1 MKKAETAFHE
11 FIDAVYIANTREE
24 FQRVGER
31 AAHALG
37 FRWFAYFESGGGD
50 GDLTLVTSYPK
61 NWVDRYCDEQYQDI
75 DPVLRQARVIGPAF
89 LWDAS
94 DAAETRSIKERR
106 FFEDTLDFNIKA
118 GVTVPIAAGY
128 GRFAALTFATDDRS
142 LALDRLTENSKDLLQ
157 MMGFAYH
164 AHVKARMSDPLELDG
179 DNVVLTFRERQCLG
193 WASSGKTM
201 QEMATILRVTPRV
214 VKFHLD
220 NGRRKLGA
228 STLPHAVALALR
240 RELLP

>member
-1 MKKAETAFHE
+1 MKKAKRAFHE

-31 AAHALG
+31 AACALG
-37 FRWFAYFESGGGD
+37 FEWFAYFEGGN

-61 NWVDRYCDEQYQDI
+61 NWVDRYYDEQYQNI
-75 DPVLRQARVIGPAF
+75 DPVLRQARIIGPAF
-89 LWDAS
+89 PWDAS
-94 DAAETRSIKERR
+94 DMAATRSMKERR
-106 FFEDTLDFNIKA
+106 FLDEALRFNIRA

-128 GRFAALTFATDDRS
+128 GRFGAFTFAADDHS
-142 LALDRLTENSKDLLQ
+142 PAFDRLTENSKDLLQ
-157 MMGFAYH
+157 MMGVSYH
-164 AHVKARMSDPLELDG
+164 AHVKARMSDQVGLDE
-179 DNVVLTFRERQCLG
+179 DNAVLTFRERQCLG
-193 WASSGKTM
+193 WASLGKTM

>member
-31 AAHALG
+31 AARALG
-37 FRWFAYFESGGGD
+37 FEWFAYFEGGN

-61 NWVDRYCDEQYQDI
+61 NWVDRYYDEQYQNI
-75 DPVLRQARVIGPAF
+75 DPVLRQARIIGPAF

-94 DAAETRSIKERR
+94 DAAETRSRKDRR
-106 FFEDTLDFNIKA
+106 FFEDTLAFNIRA

-128 GRFAALTFATDDRS
+128 GRFAAFTFATDERGP
-142 LALDRLTENSKDLLQ
+142 ALDRLAGNSKDLLQ
-157 MMGFAYH
+157 MMGVSYH

-193 WASSGKTM
+193 WASLGKTM

>member
-1 MKKAETAFHE
+1 MKKAERAFHE
-11 FIDAVYIANTREE
+11 FIDAVYIANTKEE
-24 FQRVGER
+24 FQRVGQR

-37 FRWFAYFESGGGD
+37 FRWFAYYEGGHGD
-50 GDLTLVTSYPK
+50 PTVVTSYPK
-61 NWVDRYCDEQYQDI
+61 SWVDRYGDEQYQNV
-75 DPVLRQARVIGPAF
+75 DPVLRQARAIGPAF
-89 LWDAS
+89 LWDGS
-94 DAAETRSIKERR
+94 DAPETRSMKERR
-106 FFEDTLDFNIKA
+106 FFDDALSFKIRT

-128 GRFAALTFATDDRS
+128 GRFGAFTFAGDDRS
-142 LALDRLTENSKDLLQ
+142 PALERLAENSKDLLQ
-157 MMGFAYH
+157 MMGVSYH
-164 AHVKARMSDPLELDG
+164 AHVKARMTELPEFDA
-179 DNVVLTFRERQCLG
+179 DNAVLTFRERQCLG

-228 STLPHAVALALR
+228 STLTHAVALALR